1 MYISWKNKVTCIFP
15 DSLRKYTCY
24 LTFTVNIQS
33 SWVNQ
38 EIYMLPDFFRKYTYF
53 LNIHIYCDIYT
64 LWVKKWALFHLSI
77 TFANTVPILII
88 VHCCRQ
94 KLYAHKHIMAF
105 SILPI
110 VCCCTTLKN
119 AAAYTS
125 SQKLLNKSAMHLV
138 IPLLLQSKKF

>member
-1 MYISWKNKVTCIFP
+1 
-15 DSLRKYTCY
+15 
-24 LTFTVNIQS
+24 
-33 SWVNQ
+33 
-38 EIYMLPDFFRKYTYF
+38 MLPDFFRNT
-53 LNIHIYCDIYT
+53 HISWIYT
-64 LWVKKWALFHLSI
+64 FTVTYIHCESKKWALFHLSI